1 MCPFRLNTASV
12 LYRSSFSCVVLTTH
26 LLQSTIKYKAK
37 SLKDSIMKQIS
48 QYRGENFIIFKCA
61 CRHALANKIYKRRG
75 IYVIK
80 VYFHALFVACLAL
93 TCQIQQRFESRLR
106 C

>member
-12 LYRSSFSCVVLTTH
+12 LYRSSFSCVVLTAH
-26 LLQSTIKYKAK
+26 LLQSTIKCMANAFN
-37 SLKDSIMKQIS
+37 DSIMKEIS
-48 QYRGENFIIFKCA
+48 QYRGDNFNIGVHWLLRFI
-61 CRHALANKIYKRRG
+61 KIRG

-80 VYFHALFVACLAL
+80 VYLYALFVACLAL
-93 TCQIQQRFESRLR
+93 TSQIQQRFESRLR